1 MEELTEKEVKILL
14 KYEIPDDTIFLLRLS
29 YCIFFDN
36 IYLDGEYEI
45 KTLQK
50 VFKKFS
56 NKYFFYFLLV
66 LM

>member
-14 KYEIPDDTIFLLRLS
+14 KYQIPDDTIFLLRLS
-29 YCIFFDN
+29 YCIFYDN

-45 KTLQK
+45 KALQK